1 MNDSFLRLRKVFS
14 TRKVN
19 LELIN
24 KKMILEPCMQIKS
37 STEGARRKV
46 SASPGTNHTLGEIPE
61 AEPGTEYPGI
71 QGEKRDQVAYD
82 IRKKGAGREG
92 ERRTQSDPTESNPA
106 KWQVSKRAWRN
117 AHLWAK
123 LSPPSSACG
132 TNEITLI
139 VATENFIFHIYH

>member
-1 MNDSFLRLRKVFS
+1 MNDPFLRLRKVFS

-24 KKMILEPCMQIKS
+24 KKVIA
-37 STEGARRKV
+37 GAVRADEIFHRGCARVKR

-82 IRKKGAGREG
+82 IRKKGAGRGGG
-92 ERRTQSDPTESNPA
+92 EA
-106 KWQVSKRAWRN
+106 
-117 AHLWAK
+117 
-123 LSPPSSACG
+123 
-132 TNEITLI
+132 
-139 VATENFIFHIYH
+139 